1 MEWSTHLLANPL
13 FSGDRAKLSTI
24 GRGSVGCE
32 ILCFRPEELVLDL
45 GSLELVELRPAFS
58 EVERLNHF
66 VGLERN
72 CVIPLEGETER
83 EGGPEVLAPVGNA
96 ISGGLSEFDDAPRRG
111 AMVVGHKKERR
122 SKRR

>member
-1 MEWSTHLLANPL
+1 MGAADDAGIEDVRGRLTPKPACADELAVDA
-13 FSGDRAKLSTI
+13 GI
-24 GRGSVGCE
+24 GTG
-32 ILCFRPEELVLDL
+32 F
-45 GSLELVELRPAFS
+45 
-58 EVERLNHF
+58 
-66 VGLERN
+66 
-72 CVIPLEGETER
+72 ETER